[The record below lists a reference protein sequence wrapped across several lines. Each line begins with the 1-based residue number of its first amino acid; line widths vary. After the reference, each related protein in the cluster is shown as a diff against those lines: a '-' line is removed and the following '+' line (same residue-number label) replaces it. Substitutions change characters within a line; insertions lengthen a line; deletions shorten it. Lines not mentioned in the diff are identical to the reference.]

1 LNSKKFDITLNGYL
15 PSLIEG
21 LENDGIN
28 TSTFLKHP
36 YLKKLNLSDPNSYIP
51 NKLLEDILV
60 NIKKDLGVTSMAND
74 LNHHFKSTKMGKY
87 SKHIFQSP
95 SFFTFLTEVVKYQKH
110 IRSNYEAR
118 LDIMGPVSRFSV
130 KIIEKPSQGKLI
142 CEEID
147 IMRIL
152 DAFTLVGGSSFHPI
166 EIGITNKTAYNVE
179 PILPRG
185 DYKLRLN
192 QDESW
197 VLFNTDLLNKRIP
210 NVLDNAPIEFIIKS
224 KSPQSFKIEM
234 LLSSFKLG
242 NIPNMTEIALM
253 LDVSRRTLER
263 NLNNERSNF
272 SMIKQKFVQQKSIEM
287 LQSQSLTIKEISE
300 SLNYSNSQN
309 FIRSFKKWTGKT
321 PDNYRALL

>member
-1 LNSKKFDITLNGYL
+1 MKKIDITLNGYL

-21 LENDGIN
+21 LEYDGIN
-28 TSTFLKHP
+28 TSQYLKHP
-36 YLKKLNLSDPNSYIP
+36 FLKKLNLFDPNSYIP

-60 NIKKDLGVTSMAND
+60 NIKKDLGVKSLAND

-87 SKHIFQSP
+87 SQHIFQSP
-95 SFFTFLTEVVKYQKH
+95 SFLTFLTEVVKYQKH

-118 LDIMGPVSRFSV
+118 LDIMGPFSRFSV
-130 KIIEKPSQGKLI
+130 KIIERPSQGKLI

-152 DAFTLVGGSSFHPI
+152 DAFTIVGGSSFIPI
-166 EIGITNKTAYNVE
+166 EIGVTGKSAYTIE

-185 DYKLRLN
+185 NYKLKLN

-197 VLFNTDLLNKRIP
+197 VLFQTNLLNKRIP
-210 NVLDNAPIEFIIKS
+210 NVLDNAPLETIIKS
-224 KSPQSFKIEM
+224 QNPESFKVEM
-234 LLSSFKLG
+234 LLRSFKSG
-242 NIPNMTEIALM
+242 NIPNLDEIALM
-253 LDVSRRTLER
+253 FDVSRRTLER
-263 NLNNERSNF
+263 NLYKEMSSF
-272 SMIKQKFVQQKSIEM
+272 SIIKQKFMQQRSIEL
-287 LQSQSLTIKEISE
+287 LQSHSLSIKEISE

-321 PDNYRALL
+321 PDSYRNMV